1 MSETKT
7 LRLRAS
13 DLVAPKILKKLQ
25 RRSNLV
31 GLALITH
38 AWGMIFAAMALFYLF
53 PNPLTFVLA
62 VMIIGA
68 RQLGLAVL
76 MHDAAHNAL
85 FRTTN
90 WNNWLSDWL
99 CGYPMMARTDAYRRY
114 HLQHHTRTQ
123 QDDDPDLILSK
134 PFPITRKSLRRKL
147 WRDLSGQTGYQQ
159 RKAQLLNAFGPKIGI
174 DGTASAFLVET
185 GRRTCHPYGDFGSV
199 QRAFPLELLS
209 DVLASAFPDLSYGN
223 YAAQKYCRA
232 RHCAR

>member
-38 AWGMIFAAMALFYLF
+38 AWGMIFAAMALFYLL

-147 WRDLSGQTGYQQ
+147 WRDL
-159 RKAQLLNAFGPKIGI
+159 
-174 DGTASAFLVET
+174 
-185 GRRTCHPYGDFGSV
+185 
-199 QRAFPLELLS
+199 
-209 DVLASAFPDLSYGN
+209 
-223 YAAQKYCRA
+223 
-232 RHCAR
+232 

>member
-1 MSETKT
+1 MSMSETKQ

-13 DLVAPKILKKLQ
+13 ELVAPEILKKLQ
-25 RRSNLV
+25 SRSNLV
-31 GLALITH
+31 GLGLIAH
-38 AWGMIFAAMALFYLF
+38 AWGMIFGAMALFYLF
-53 PNPLTFVLA
+53 PNPLTFILA

-68 RQLGLAVL
+68 RHCLAVL

-99 CGYPMMARTDAYRRY
+99 CGYPMMAHRRHRRY

-123 QDDDPDLILSK
+123 QDADQFDFVKTVSDYPQKPAPQIMARFAGRPLSAK
-134 PFPITRKSLRRKL
+134 KGATPQCVRAER
-147 WRDLSGQTGYQQ
+147 
-159 RKAQLLNAFGPKIGI
+159 IGI

-185 GRRTCHPYGDFGSV
+185 GRRTCHPYGDFGSL
-199 QRAFPLELLS
+199 QRAFPLELLP
-209 DVLASAFPDLSYGN
+209 DVLASAFPDVSYGN

-232 RHCAR
+232 RHRAR